1 VRLLIDTHILL
12 WTANAD
18 ARLEQTAIDLIE
30 NPETELLLSM
40 ASVWE
45 MAIKINLGKLQLG
58 KPLKDFMEETTRLYN
73 VELLPIQLEHLIPIE
88 SLPQHHRDP
97 FDRLLI
103 AQAMVE
109 NIPILSQDTAFHQYP
124 IQLLP

>member
-1 VRLLIDTHILL
+1 VKLLIDTHILL
-12 WTANAD
+12 WTVNAD

-30 NPETELLLSM
+30 DPETELLLSM

-88 SLPQHHRDP
+88 FLPQHHRDP

-103 AQAMVE
+103 AQAIVE

>member
-88 SLPQHHRDP
+88 SLPQYHRDP

>member
-30 NPETELLLSM
+30 DPETELLLSM
-40 ASVWE
+40 ASIWE

-58 KPLKDFMEETTRLYN
+58 KPLNDFMEETTRLYN

-88 SLPQHHRDP
+88 SLPQYHRDP